1 MGNLWSRGVAR
12 SSIMGY
18 EKTSNPTPA
27 AVSMLGKRRVK
38 AAQRKLKKRGIK
50 RRHKGN
56 PLPAVVGLLGGA
68 LGGVSKRFRAPSEVR
83 AARLAPS
90 IIQAAN
96 AGNLTA
102 ARGLIERAAR
112 PMKVAESNVWKAAA
126 AQLSADIVK
135 QVSINSKSIPMADQS
150 DPEHFAASVA
160 ASPFQASGSGPA
172 ASGIA
177 TALNVLSA
185 PGTVRAIASV
195 ARGGSRRRQRY
206 PTYIDRY
213 GRQRYSTKPP
223 GGELR
228 LPAGATPAPGTPYS
242 FFQGAVGKGGAAAT
256 AGQLAVAA
264 GAGIAAYLVTQRVL
278 AALGG
283 KAQRAEEAGVNAT
296 LALRQARADLERQQG
311 HKATPAQVREMSAA
325 WKQQLVQLGYDPV
338 TFTRKRSGVESF
350 LEDYNPLG
358 G

>member
-38 AAQRKLKKRGIK
+38 TATRALKKRGIK

-56 PLPAVVGLLGGA
+56 PLPAVVGLLGGG
-68 LGGVSKRFRAPSEVR
+68 LGSLGKRFRAPSEKR
-83 AARLAPS
+83 AAQLAPS

-160 ASPFQASGSGPA
+160 ASPFQAPGSSPA

-228 LPAGATPAPGTPYS
+228 LPAGATPSPGTPYS

-256 AGQLAVAA
+256 AGQLAVAGAA
-264 GAGIAAYLVTQRVL
+264 GVGAYLVTRRLLQYV
-278 AALGG
+278 GG
-283 KAQRAEEAGVNAT
+283 KAQRAEEAGVNA
-296 LALRQARADLERQQG
+296 ARALHDALEDY
-311 HKATPAQVREMSAA
+311 KANTGKYPPPAERARMKEAYR
-325 WKQQLVQLGYDPV
+325 QQLVKLGYNPD
-338 TFTRKRSGVESF
+338 TFTRTRSGFESF
-350 LEDYNPLG
+350 VEDYNPLG